1 MNVDLNKQF
10 PLDHDGD
17 KAWQLLKDVEAVAGC
32 MPGAEISEVVDEN
45 NYKGKVKVKL
55 GPVNMAFN
63 GDIIVKGIDAE
74 ARQIQLFCEGQDNK
88 GTSKA
93 SMDLTANI
101 SDSSDSASELVGD
114 AKVVVNGKLA
124 SFGQRMMAQVS
135 DQILEQFA
143 ENFRKKL
150 IARAADD
157 NAVDA
162 NSSIDGTTDEKPVDA
177 GDVSSDTN
185 TNTNTS
191 ASASASNDTS
201 SSGNEI
207 NGFKFALNAIIG
219 LITGLFKRK

>member
-1 MNVDLNKQF
+1 M
-10 PLDHDGD
+10 
-17 KAWQLLKDVEAVAGC
+17 
-32 MPGAEISEVVDEN
+32 
-45 NYKGKVKVKL
+45 
-55 GPVNMAFN
+55 
-63 GDIIVKGIDAE
+63 
-74 ARQIQLFCEGQDNK
+74 R
-88 GTSKA
+88 
-93 SMDLTANI
+93 
-101 SDSSDSASELVGD
+101 
-114 AKVVVNGKLA
+114 KVVVNGKLA

-177 GDVSSDTN
+177 GDVRSDA
-185 TNTNTS
+185 NTS
-191 ASASASNDTS
+191 ANTSASNDTS